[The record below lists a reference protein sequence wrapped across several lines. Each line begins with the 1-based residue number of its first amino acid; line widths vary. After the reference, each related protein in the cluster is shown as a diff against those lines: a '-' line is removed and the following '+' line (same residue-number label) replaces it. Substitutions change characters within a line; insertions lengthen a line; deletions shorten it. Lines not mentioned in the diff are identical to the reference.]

1 MSIEKMQR
9 LLLFVMAIS
18 LPPVALSYGA
28 APDVSLPWMF
38 GIDASDVNT
47 RHIFRSIMGLYFGV
61 VILWIMG
68 AFRAPMRLPAL
79 WSLVA
84 FTGGI
89 GLGRLLS
96 LMLDGGPHPLLVV
109 YMLLEFLVATTGWLL
124 IKNRLQ

>member
-1 MSIEKMQR
+1 
-9 LLLFVMAIS
+9 
-18 LPPVALSYGA
+18 
-28 APDVSLPWMF
+28 MF

-47 RHIFRSIMGLYFGV
+47 RHIFRSIMGLYFAM

-68 AFRAPMRLPAL
+68 AIHAPMRLPAL

-96 LMLDGGPHPLLVV
+96 LMLDGWPHFLLVV
-109 YMLLEFLVATTGWLL
+109 YMLLEFMVATTGWLL
-124 IKNRLQ
+124 IKKRLQ